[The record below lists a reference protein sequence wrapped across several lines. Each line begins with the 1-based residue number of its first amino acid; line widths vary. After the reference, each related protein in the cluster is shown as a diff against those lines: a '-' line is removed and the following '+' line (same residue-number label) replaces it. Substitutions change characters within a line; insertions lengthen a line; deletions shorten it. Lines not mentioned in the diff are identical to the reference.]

1 METSCTYYLPTS
13 GLIILTKSISA
24 PWIIFKGNNDSRER
38 RRNMLE
44 RHHGLIRERE
54 RGRERWMNKREK
66 RQRTKSCEKAK
77 ITKNAEIE
85 RQDVVDY

>member
-1 METSCTYYLPTS
+1 
-13 GLIILTKSISA
+13 
-24 PWIIFKGNNDSRER
+24 
-38 RRNMLE
+38 MLE